1 MATTQEDPDRHIEE
15 ARESL
20 LARVEEIGRRL
31 HDAREKLDIK
41 AKIAAHP
48 WPAVGIAFAAG
59 ALLAL
64 PRSSR
69 KSRPRD
75 AEIKQAEVKSGLI
88 GAAAAT
94 LGTLVFTLVKNVAM
108 HQLSGYA
115 RDWWERRQAME
126 GQPMEGQAS
135 KTRDVESFLEH

>member
-1 MATTQEDPDRHIEE
+1 MDTTQDPDRRVEE

-20 LARVEEIGRRL
+20 LARVEELGRRL
-31 HDAREKLDIK
+31 HDVREKLDIK
-41 AKIAAHP
+41 SKIAAHP
-48 WPAVGIAFAAG
+48 WPAVGIALAAG
-59 ALLAL
+59 ALLAF
-64 PRSSR
+64 PSGSSKRSRSR
-69 KSRPRD
+69 D
-75 AEIKQAEVKSGLI
+75 VQAAEVKSGLI

-115 RDWWERRQAME
+115 RDWWERRVQME

-135 KTRDVESFLEH
+135 RTRDVESFLEH